1 MTQTITMPRLFRK
14 LSRSI
19 WVGAFLGIFGFV
31 GLVVLLALPEQLR
44 YGEKGQLAIQALD
57 AMRRPFLDIKRL
69 EARMLSGA
77 EVHGVRLDFEDAAA
91 SGHAELARYQHL
103 AQYNRELAMNVAELA
118 QHYEH
123 WVAVER
129 KLYEQLSSS
138 SDAAGSASVKRLS
151 ESLYLTTSHFLHL
164 MDILGD
170 GEKPIHANID
180 RGRDATHRLLSLSA
194 ILLLYLA
201 SLLFFHLLLRRRE
214 LELEVVRRSAELV
227 DLNKELHR
235 EIGIRRDAE
244 ETLKHQASHDNL
256 TNLPNRN
263 LLADRLQQAL
273 ARAPWR
279 HRLVALLFLDLDGFK
294 QVNDTLGHHTGDE
307 LLRGVAA
314 RLLGCVRP
322 GDTVARLGGDEFIIL
337 LLDVADDGDIRR
349 VAGKI
354 HEAMRTPF
362 ILGKREVQVGSTIG
376 ISVYP
381 HDGNDAESL
390 LKLADTAMYHAKNTG
405 KDRLQFYSELRNA

>member
-19 WVGAFLGIFGFV
+19 WVLAFLGIVVFV

-44 YGEKGQLAIQALD
+44 QGEKGQLAIQALD

-77 EVHGVRLDFEDAAA
+77 EVHGVRLDFEDVAA
-91 SGHAELARYQHL
+91 SGHAALAPYQHL
-103 AQYNRELAMNVAELA
+103 AQYNRELAMNVAKLA

-123 WVAVER
+123 WVAAER

-138 SDAAGSASVKRLS
+138 SDAAGSASEKRLR
-151 ESLYLTTSHFLHL
+151 ESLYLTTSHFLHV
-164 MDILGD
+164 MDILAD
-170 GEKPIHANID
+170 GETPIHADID
-180 RGRDATHRLLSLSA
+180 RGRDATRRLLSLSA

-201 SLLFFHLLLRRRE
+201 GLLFFHLLLRRRE

-227 DLNKELHR
+227 DLNQELHR

-362 ILGKREVQVGSTIG
+362 ILGEREVHVGSTIG

-405 KDRLQFYSELRNA
+405 KDRLQFYSELRNV

>member
-1 MTQTITMPRLFRK
+1 MIQNHPHD
-14 LSRSI
+14 
-19 WVGAFLGIFGFV
+19 FL
-31 GLVVLLALPEQLR
+31 
-44 YGEKGQLAIQALD
+44 K
-57 AMRRPFLDIKRL
+57 
-69 EARMLSGA
+69 
-77 EVHGVRLDFEDAAA
+77 
-91 SGHAELARYQHL
+91 
-103 AQYNRELAMNVAELA
+103 
-118 QHYEH
+118 
-123 WVAVER
+123 
-129 KLYEQLSSS
+129 
-138 SDAAGSASVKRLS
+138 
-151 ESLYLTTSHFLHL
+151 T
-164 MDILGD
+164 
-170 GEKPIHANID
+170 
-180 RGRDATHRLLSLSA
+180 
-194 ILLLYLA
+194 
-201 SLLFFHLLLRRRE
+201 LFFYLLLRRRE

-244 ETLKHQASHDNL
+244 EMLKHQASHDNL

-273 ARAPWR
+273 ARAPWH

-337 LLDVADDGDIRR
+337 LSDVAEEGDVRR
-349 VAGKI
+349 FAGKI

-362 ILGKREVQVGSTIG
+362 IFGKRVVHVGSTIG

-405 KDRLQFYSELRNA
+405 KDRLQFYSELRNV